1 MTTHTPYVINS
12 VDDAFILLDK
22 ALNNE
27 LEHYDLKIN
36 QIDAFSMHL
45 IGDKFH
51 QTITPSVMQGF
62 LDLQKAIY
70 RSYAMIK
77 YDEAS
82 INKLTKE
89 EKQQLEIKVKVVNGS
104 SGFQFNWDSV
114 LNQLPILLNKMS
126 GQQVF
131 ILTLVVIILLAG
143 GSVLKTFLSNRKEVR
158 LAEIEHENNKLEKEE
173 RLETIQILSS
183 GGITPQQQK
192 ILSKA
197 IAEIPAAQSIR
208 EEAERATY
216 SLLKNSQS
224 ADIIQFEHANVEMSG
239 EAGKELTATL
249 AHKWEPVRL
258 DGVYYITNVDSSNTQ
273 KRKIRVRN
281 AETHHEFLAIL
292 ENDTL
297 DQRNL
302 TVIQDAEWGYTPIH
316 LTIKAKQ
323 LNEQIKEAY
332 IIKTKKI

>member
-1 MTTHTPYVINS
+1 MTVHTPHIINS
-12 VDDAFILLDK
+12 VDDAFILLEK

-27 LEHYDLKIN
+27 LAHYDLKIN
-36 QIDAFSMHL
+36 EIEGFSMHL
-45 IGDKFH
+45 TGDKFH

-70 RSYAMIK
+70 RSYAMVK

-89 EKQQLEIKVKVVNGS
+89 EKQQLEIEVKVVDGS
-104 SGFQFNWDSV
+104 SGFQFNWDTV
-114 LNQLPILLNKMS
+114 LSQLPILLSKMS

-131 ILTLVVIILLAG
+131 ILTLLIIIFLAG
-143 GSVLKTFLSNRKEVR
+143 GSVLKTFLTNRKEVR

-197 IAEIPAAQSIR
+197 MIEIPAAQTIQ
-208 EEAERATY
+208 EEAEKATY

-224 ADIIQFEHANVEMSG
+224 ADTIQFEHAGIEMSG

-249 AHKWEPVRL
+249 AHKWETVRL
-258 DGVYYITNVDSSNTQ
+258 DDIYYIINVDSSHAQ

-281 AETHHEFLAIL
+281 AQTHHEFLAIL

-302 TVIQDAEWGYTPIH
+302 TLIQDAEWGYTPIR
-316 LTIKAKQ
+316 LNIKAKQ
-323 LNEQIKEAY
+323 LHDQVKEAY
-332 IIKTKKI
+332 IIEAKK